1 MATKKLTIEVD
12 AKTDKAKRKIDAL
25 GDTGSVSGASAPD
38 NLSKALDKAAKAADR
53 FDGDIGKASS
63 SMTKMV
69 RGFAGMGVGLAASY
83 AAGHMQ
89 QGAARNAV
97 EYGASA
103 IQGASAGFMMGGPL
117 GAVAGGAIGLAKT
130 YLDKDAEQ
138 SAYTKAFDEAEQ
150 RYSSAKAW
158 REKFSSLTSPDGKTS
173 AEQIAA
179 LKSELEK
186 YREAETKIK
195 DSVSAFAEKGEYD
208 NADHQRE
215 SLAENRSRQNQL
227 EAAIN
232 ALEKTIEKDIPH
244 RTGGAADALTRIGG
258 MGAGGTVE
266 DMSRLA
272 SEQLDVL
279 KRIEQ
284 KTGAQPWQ

>member
-12 AKTDKAKRKIDAL
+12 AKTDKAKRKIEAL
-25 GDTGSVSGASAPD
+25 GGESSLDGQAGLGQ
-38 NLSKALDKAAKAADR
+38 LSKALDKAAKSADR

-69 RGFAGMGVGLAASY
+69 RGFTGLGVGLAASY

-97 EYGASA
+97 EYGANA
-103 IQGASAGFMMGGPL
+103 LQGASAGFMMGGPL
-117 GAVAGGAIGLAKT
+117 GAVAGAGVGLAKT
-130 YLDKDAEQ
+130 YLDKDAEKT
-138 SAYTKAFDEAEQ
+138 AYSKSYEEAEQ

-158 REKFSSLTSPDGKTS
+158 REKFSDLTSLDGQ
-173 AEQIAA
+173 AGLDQ
-179 LKSELEK
+179 LKAELEK
-186 YREAETKIK
+186 YREAESKIK

-232 ALEKTIEKDIPH
+232 AL
-244 RTGGAADALTRIGG
+244 
-258 MGAGGTVE
+258 
-266 DMSRLA
+266 
-272 SEQLDVL
+272 
-279 KRIEQ
+279 
-284 KTGAQPWQ
+284 

>member
-12 AKTDKAKRKIDAL
+12 AKTDKAKRKIEAL
-25 GDTGSVSGASAPD
+25 GGESSLDGQAGLGQ
-38 NLSKALDKAAKAADR
+38 LSKSLDKAAKSADR

-69 RGFAGMGVGLAASY
+69 RGFTGLGVGLAASY

-97 EYGASA
+97 EYGANA
-103 IQGASAGFMMGGPL
+103 LQGASAGFMMGGPW
-117 GAVAGGAIGLAKT
+117 GAVAGAGVGLAKT
-130 YLDKDAEQ
+130 YLDKDAEKT
-138 SAYTKAFDEAEQ
+138 AYSKSYEEAEQ

-158 REKFSSLTSPDGKTS
+158 REKFSDLTSLDGQ
-173 AEQIAA
+173 AGLDQ
-179 LKSELEK
+179 LKAELEK

-232 ALEKTIEKDIPH
+232 ALEKSLDKDVAH
-244 RTGGAADALTRIGG
+244 RTGGAADALTRISG
-258 MGAGGTVE
+258 MAAASSVE

-284 KTGAQPWQ
+284 KTGATSWQ

>member
-12 AKTDKAKRKIDAL
+12 AKTDKAKRKIEAMGGESSIDGQAGL
-25 GDTGSVSGASAPD
+25 GQ
-38 NLSKALDKAAKAADR
+38 LSKSLDKAAKAADR

-97 EYGASA
+97 EYGANA
-103 IQGASAGFMMGGPL
+103 IQGASAGFMMGGPW

-158 REKFSSLTSPDGKTS
+158 REKFSSLTSLDGQAGLDQLK
-173 AEQIAA
+173 AELA
-179 LKSELEK
+179 K
-186 YREAETKIK
+186 YREAESKIK

-227 EAAIN
+227 EAAIS

-266 DMSRLA
+266 DMSHLA

>member
-12 AKTDKAKRKIDAL
+12 AKTDKAKRKIEAMGGESSIDGQAGL
-25 GDTGSVSGASAPD
+25 GQ
-38 NLSKALDKAAKAADR
+38 LSKSLDKAAKAADR

-103 IQGASAGFMMGGPL
+103 IQGASAGFMMGGPW

-158 REKFSSLTSPDGKTS
+158 REKFSSLTSLDGQAGLDQLK
-173 AEQIAA
+173 AELA
-179 LKSELEK
+179 K
-186 YREAETKIK
+186 YREAESKIK

-208 NADHQRE
+208 NANHQRE

-227 EAAIN
+227 EAAIS
-232 ALEKTIEKDIPH
+232 ALEKTIEKEIPH

-284 KTGAQPWQ
+284 KTGAAAWQ

>member
-12 AKTDKAKRKIDAL
+12 AKTDKAKRKIEAL
-25 GDTGSVSGASAPD
+25 GGESSLDGQAGLGQ
-38 NLSKALDKAAKAADR
+38 LSKALDKAAKAADR

-69 RGFAGMGVGLAASY
+69 RGFTGLGVGLAASY

-97 EYGASA
+97 EYGANA
-103 IQGASAGFMMGGPL
+103 LQGASAGFMMGGPW
-117 GAVAGGAIGLAKT
+117 GAVAGAGVGLAKT
-130 YLDKDAEQ
+130 YLDKDAEKT
-138 SAYTKAFDEAEQ
+138 AYSKSYEEAEQ

-158 REKFSSLTSPDGKTS
+158 REKLSNLTNPDGQS
-173 AEQIAA
+173 AIDQIKS
-179 LKSELEK
+179 LKAELAK

-232 ALEKTIEKDIPH
+232 ALEKSLDKDVAH

-258 MGAGGTVE
+258 MAAASSVE

-284 KTGAQPWQ
+284 KTGATPWQ

>member
-12 AKTDKAKRKIDAL
+12 AKTDKAKRKIEAL
-25 GDTGSVSGASAPD
+25 GGESSLDGQAGLGQ
-38 NLSKALDKAAKAADR
+38 LSKALDKAAKSADR

-69 RGFAGMGVGLAASY
+69 RGFTGLGVGLAASY

-97 EYGASA
+97 EYGANA
-103 IQGASAGFMMGGPL
+103 LQGASAGFMMGGPW
-117 GAVAGGAIGLAKT
+117 GAVAGAGVGLAKT
-130 YLDKDAEQ
+130 YLDKDAEKT
-138 SAYTKAFDEAEQ
+138 AYSKSYEEAEQ

-158 REKFSSLTSPDGKTS
+158 REKFSDLTSLDGQ
-173 AEQIAA
+173 AGLDQ
-179 LKSELEK
+179 LKAELEK
-186 YREAETKIK
+186 YREAESKIK

-232 ALEKTIEKDIPH
+232 ALEKSLDKDVAH

-258 MGAGGTVE
+258 MAAASSVE

-284 KTGAQPWQ
+284 KTGATPWQ

>member
-12 AKTDKAKRKIDAL
+12 AKTDKAKRKIEAL
-25 GDTGSVSGASAPD
+25 GGESSLDGQAGLGQ
-38 NLSKALDKAAKAADR
+38 LSKSLDKAAKSADR

-69 RGFAGMGVGLAASY
+69 RGFTGLGVGLAASY

-97 EYGASA
+97 EYGANA
-103 IQGASAGFMMGGPL
+103 LQGASAGFMMGGPW
-117 GAVAGGAIGLAKT
+117 GAVAGAGVGLAKT
-130 YLDKDAEQ
+130 YLDKDAEKT
-138 SAYTKAFDEAEQ
+138 AYSKSYEEAEQ

-158 REKFSSLTSPDGKTS
+158 REKFSDLTSLDGQ
-173 AEQIAA
+173 AGLDQ
-179 LKSELEK
+179 LKAELEK
-186 YREAETKIK
+186 YREAESKIK

-232 ALEKTIEKDIPH
+232 ALEKSLDKDVAH

-258 MGAGGTVE
+258 MAAASSVE

-284 KTGAQPWQ
+284 KTGATSWQ